1 MPLPTVDEA
10 YAQLQ
15 QAPAAGSI
23 QIDVQLRIATLAAA
37 VQAESA
43 QTMAQASRDAANALV
58 EASDALRDSVDRF
71 TAASD
76 AGAQKLVQFTS
87 QTAAATRGLKW
98 ATWGLFAAM
107 VVQVVVMLMRSW

>member
-15 QAPAAGSI
+15 QAPAAGAI
-23 QIDVQLRIATLAAA
+23 QIDVQLRIARPAAA

-43 QTMAQASRDAANALV
+43 QTMARATREAAATVV

-76 AGAQKLVQFTS
+76 AGAQELAQFTS

-98 ATWGLFAAM
+98 ATWCLFAAM
-107 VVQVVVMLMRSW
+107 VVQVVVMLTRS